1 VGRLSIV
8 NAAAEKENRLGVD
21 LAEISPTL
29 MLHFFDE
36 INLANKDIFTESIGG
51 MAAELSQLRTQVG
64 LFINHP
70 ARLKNPN
77 WAL

>member
-1 VGRLSIV
+1 
-8 NAAAEKENRLGVD
+8 
-21 LAEISPTL
+21 
-29 MLHFFDE
+29 MLHFFAE
-36 INLANKDIFTESIGG
+36 INLANKDTFTEIIGG
-51 MAAELSQLRTQVG
+51 MAAELSQLRTKVG

>member
-1 VGRLSIV
+1 
-8 NAAAEKENRLGVD
+8 
-21 LAEISPTL
+21 LAEISPIL
-29 MLHFFDE
+29 MLNFFDE
-36 INLANKDIFTESIGG
+36 INLANKDIFTEIIAG
-51 MAAELSQLRTQVG
+51 MAAELSQLRTKVG